1 MASRRIAS
9 RLLGAFI
16 ACVAFAGVLFPSTS
30 ATGAASAATVAL
42 TPVTASVS
50 PTSTV
55 MLMVRVHNRTS
66 RKLPAGKIAFS
77 TEATLLTSNESV
89 DSWLGKKAGGPLPGA
104 GLGSIDAPSL
114 AANATFDATFSFPA
128 SKLARN
134 TTWGVRGIS
143 SSYQSD
149 GETIDFART
158 TVLLA
163 AGTAPATVR
172 LATIVPLTGAPS
184 ALGLVSKDE
193 LETATSEVG
202 YLTSAL
208 ALADSNVV
216 TLAVDPRLTT
226 SILTRGDQ
234 APLSSRR
241 WLEALN
247 SRVRDGFWL
256 SYGDS
261 DITGQLQAGAR
272 SPVSPGLDDLAN
284 IESNSASE
292 LPSWPGW
299 NPTLSDV
306 AWPAA
311 NTIAAGDIAK
321 LSGLDF
327 RRIIASSGNVTRAS
341 ETRARVVLDG
351 SAAAVNNDGVST
363 CLSRAELATDQF
375 NHLAGLSCATA
386 YLASL
391 ANAGA
396 GNITVVASLSRV
408 LPSDNAFASLGTT
421 FGAISRFSWVVPT
434 TMSEIFATRVAAASL
449 VSRPEPASRRAQI
462 KQRLANQDKV
472 ISFSAVAREPEFVT
486 NPGQRRLAAV
496 LTNGWPTTQSWQVG
510 CASNDAL
517 TQDVLNSV
525 SIVTSSTINMVGG
538 QARIP
543 VVIRN
548 DLASP
553 VTVVLHAE
561 PSNARLVVEKN
572 ITLTIEQAS
581 QSRAYIPVT
590 ARVGS
595 GSVELKVSLTN
606 QNGSPVG
613 QVHMIP
619 VRVRADWE
627 AWGLI
632 GLGAIFI
639 ALVVAGVIRTLRKR
653 KSSVS

>member
-1 MASRRIAS
+1 MASGRIVS

-16 ACVAFAGVLFPSTS
+16 ACVAFAGALIPSTS
-30 ATGAASAATVAL
+30 ATGATSAAAIAL
-42 TPVTASVS
+42 APVTASVS
-50 PTSTV
+50 PSSTV
-55 MLMVRVHNRTS
+55 MLMVRVHNTTS
-66 RKLPAGKIAFS
+66 HKLPAGRIAFS
-77 TEATLLTSNESV
+77 AEAAPLTSNESV
-89 DSWLGKKAGGPLPGA
+89 ASWLGKKAGGPLPGT
-104 GLGSIDAPSL
+104 GLGSIDAPSV

-128 SKLARN
+128 SKLGQSS
-134 TTWGVRGIS
+134 TWGVRGIS

-163 AGTAPATVR
+163 AGKAPATVR
-172 LATIVPLTGAPS
+172 LATIVPLTGTPS
-184 ALGLVSKDE
+184 ALGLVSKEE

-202 YLTSAL
+202 YLTNAL
-208 ALADSNVV
+208 ALADSNAV

-226 SILTRGDQ
+226 SIITRGDQ

-241 WLEALN
+241 WLDDLN

-272 SPVSPGLDDLAN
+272 SPIVPGLNDLAN
-284 IESNSASE
+284 IETTGTAE
-292 LPSWPGW
+292 LPVWPGW

-311 NTIAAGDIAK
+311 NTIASGDIAK
-321 LSGLDF
+321 LSGLNY
-327 RRIIASSGNVTRAS
+327 RRVIASSGNVTRAS
-341 ETRARVVLDG
+341 ESRARVVLDG
-351 SAAAVNNDGVST
+351 STAAVNNDGVST

-408 LPSDNAFASLGTT
+408 LPRDNAFASLAST
-421 FGAISRFSWVVPT
+421 FAAVSRFSWVVPT
-434 TMSEIFATRVAAASL
+434 TMSEVFAMRPAEASI
-449 VSRPEPASRRAQI
+449 VSRPEPASRRIQI

-472 ISFSAVAREPEFVT
+472 VSFSAVAREPEFVT

-510 CASNDAL
+510 CATNDAL

-572 ITLTIEQAS
+572 ITLTIEQTS

-595 GSVELKVSLTN
+595 GSVELEVSLTN

-613 QVHMIP
+613 QVHVIP

-632 GLGAIFI
+632 GLGGIFV
-639 ALVVAGVIRTLRKR
+639 ALVIAGVIRTLRKR
-653 KSSVS
+653 KSSAS